1 MRHKKKGRRLGRT
14 SSHRKAMLRNLAAS
28 LFLTERD
35 DEFYEGLTQADGVSV
50 VNPPAHKGRVT
61 TTLQKAKEVRPL
73 VEKCITI
80 AKKAQP
86 ALNAAA
92 ELASDDDRNSAAWKS
107 WREGDGWKKW
117 NAAVAPAVNARRRA
131 FSLLRD
137 KEAVE
142 ILFDEIAPRMED
154 RPGGYT
160 RVLKL
165 ANVRLGDAGAQAILE
180 FVGKNDRVKQKSQK
194 PAFVDNDSAPE
205 KEEAEEKDASDDA
218 AAVATAGAAAAAG
231 GAAAAAEPEADAAPE
246 AEAEVKSPKGLG
258 PDDLKVVEGIG
269 PMMTSRL
276 LKASALS
283 AKRLLRLAESAL
295 GKNLPIQH
303 QRRSPRSLPLQ
314 KATSLVRSQP
324 LGPTKRKW
332 LSLVI
337 GISSRNGKTNSMA
350 ANCRAS
356 SAEL

>member
-1 MRHKKKGRRLGRT
+1 
-14 SSHRKAMLRNLAAS
+14 MLRNLAAS

-35 DEFYEGLTQADGVSV
+35 DEFYEGLTQADGVTV

-80 AKKAQP
+80 AKKALP
-86 ALNAAA
+86 AIDAAS
-92 ELASDDDRNSAAWKS
+92 ELASDDDRNSAAWKT
-107 WREGDGWKKW
+107 WREGEGWKKW
-117 NAAVAPAVNARRRA
+117 NAAIAPAVTARRRA

-180 FVGKNDRVKQKSQK
+180 FVGKHDRVKQKSQK
-194 PAFVDNDSAPE
+194 PAFVDNDPAPA
-205 KEEAEEKDASDDA
+205 KEEEVKESTDEASEDA
-218 AAVATAGAAAAAG
+218 AAVATAGAAAA
-231 GAAAAAEPEADAAPE
+231 GAAAATEESD
-246 AEAEVKSPKGLG
+246 AEVKSPKGLG

-269 PMMTSRL
+269 PKCEEA
-276 LKASALS
+276 LKAGGITSW
-283 AKRLLRLAESAL
+283 KELADSTPEKITEILTAAEGNFSGQVPTTWPKQAAMAVAGQWDEL
-295 GKNLPIQH
+295 EKWQDELDGGKEP
-303 QRRSPRSLPLQ
+303 
-314 KATSLVRSQP
+314 A
-324 LGPTKRKW
+324 
-332 LSLVI
+332 
-337 GISSRNGKTNSMA
+337 
-350 ANCRAS
+350 
-356 SAEL
+356 

>member
-1 MRHKKKGRRLGRT
+1 
-14 SSHRKAMLRNLAAS
+14 MLRNLAAS

-35 DEFYEGLTQADGVSV
+35 DEFYEGLTQADGVTV

-86 ALNAAA
+86 AINAAA
-92 ELASDDDRNSAAWKS
+92 ELASDDDRNSAAWKT
-107 WREGDGWKKW
+107 WREGEGWQKW
-117 NAAVAPAVNARRRA
+117 NAAIAPAVTARRRA

-180 FVGKNDRVKQKSQK
+180 FVGQHDRVKQKSQK
-194 PAFVDNDSAPE
+194 PAFVDETPE
-205 KEEAEEKDASDDA
+205 KEEVEEAVEDEVEETAAEEPVEEPASEA
-218 AAVATAGAAAAAG
+218 A
-231 GAAAAAEPEADAAPE
+231 EADASASGEDETDGDKAPE
-246 AEAEVKSPKGLG
+246 
-258 PDDLKVVEGIG
+258 
-269 PMMTSRL
+269 
-276 LKASALS
+276 
-283 AKRLLRLAESAL
+283 
-295 GKNLPIQH
+295 
-303 QRRSPRSLPLQ
+303 
-314 KATSLVRSQP
+314 
-324 LGPTKRKW
+324 
-332 LSLVI
+332 
-337 GISSRNGKTNSMA
+337 
-350 ANCRAS
+350 
-356 SAEL
+356 

>member
-35 DEFYEGLTQADGVSV
+35 DEFYEGLTQADGVTV

-80 AKKAQP
+80 AKKALP
-86 ALNAAA
+86 AIDAAS
-92 ELASDDDRNSAAWKS
+92 ELASDDDRNSAAWKT
-107 WREGDGWKKW
+107 WREGEGWKKW
-117 NAAVAPAVNARRRA
+117 NAAIAPAVTARRRA

-180 FVGKNDRVKQKSQK
+180 FVGKHDRVKQKSQK
-194 PAFVDNDSAPE
+194 PAFVDNDPAPA
-205 KEEAEEKDASDDA
+205 KEEEVKESTDEASEDA
-218 AAVATAGAAAAAG
+218 AAVATAGAAAA
-231 GAAAAAEPEADAAPE
+231 GAAAATEESD
-246 AEAEVKSPKGLG
+246 AEVKSPKGLG

-269 PMMTSRL
+269 PKCEEA
-276 LKASALS
+276 LKAGGITSW
-283 AKRLLRLAESAL
+283 KELADSTPEKITEILTAAEGNFSGQVPTTWPKQAAMAVAGQWDEL
-295 GKNLPIQH
+295 EKWQDELDGGKEP
-303 QRRSPRSLPLQ
+303 
-314 KATSLVRSQP
+314 A
-324 LGPTKRKW
+324 
-332 LSLVI
+332 
-337 GISSRNGKTNSMA
+337 
-350 ANCRAS
+350 
-356 SAEL
+356 